1 MSISSTT
8 LNFGKYKNEI
18 LDDSLIST
26 DEQYFRW
33 LLKSEYVKKHPSVK
47 DFVKSYFS
55 NPEYVLKFGKY
66 QNKTAAYIKS
76 EDEKYFQWLVSNSII
91 A

>member
-1 MSISSTT
+1 MSISPIT

-18 LDDSLIST
+18 LDDSLISS

-33 LLKSEYVKKHPSVK
+33 LLKSEYDKKDPAVEEY
-47 DFVKSYFS
+47 VKSYFS

-66 QNKTAAYIKS
+66 KNKTSEYIKN
-76 EDEKYFQWLVSNSII
+76 EDEKYFQWLISNSII
-91 A
+91 V